1 MRRMPA
7 SLALV
12 LAAALSADAPAQQT
26 EAKRAGSGDPLVTN
40 LTIFAGGPSGL
51 WRSPDWGSTWKKV
64 EKKVEKG
71 ADPAAI
77 GSVRAILPVG
87 PAVYVAGSG
96 GVLVSDD
103 FGESWTRWPLEAS
116 VLSILPSRY
125 PLSDLTV
132 FVGVSDGLLVSPDAG
147 RTFQPAGLRGVAV
160 NRIEWPG
167 PALVVGTSA
176 GVVVSHDMGLTWDA
190 PGEGLPA
197 SDVGALALSSYFAT
211 DPVLFAGVG
220 EHGVYRSRDG
230 GKTWTPSGLQGSRVV
245 DLVWLGPFL
254 YALTDGGL
262 FRSQDVGDTWGTI
275 GRGLLGTPRRILFP
289 LAPASGAEV
298 FLATDRGIWR
308 SGDGAESFLQVGLV
322 DETVSVLAT
331 FPQAAPLS
339 TKDKK
344 KK

>member
-1 MRRMPA
+1 MRGRAPA
-7 SLALV
+7 FLALAFV
-12 LAAALSADAPAQQT
+12 SALSAHAQ
-26 EAKRAGSGDPLVTN
+26 DPIVTT
-40 LTIFAGGPSGL
+40 LTIFAGGPGGL
-51 WRSPDWGSTWKKV
+51 WRSPDWGATWKRI
-64 EKKVEKG
+64 EKKGEKG
-71 ADPAAI
+71 ADPGAI
-77 GSVRAILPVG
+77 GTVGAILPMG
-87 PAVYVAGSG
+87 ATVYAAGSG

-103 FGESWTRWPLEAS
+103 FGETWVRWPLEAS

-132 FVGVSDGLLVSPDAG
+132 FLGMSDGLLVSPDAG

-176 GVVVSHDMGLTWDA
+176 GVVVSHDMGLTWDP
-190 PGEGLPA
+190 PGEGLPG

-211 DPVLFAGVG
+211 DPVMFAGVG
-220 EHGVYRSRDG
+220 QRGVYRSRDG
-230 GKTWTPSGLQGSRVV
+230 GKTWTASGLQGSRVV

-262 FRSQDVGDTWGTI
+262 FRSQDVGDNWGAI
-275 GRGLLGTPRRILFP
+275 GRGIQGTPRRMLFP

-308 SGDGAESFLQVGLV
+308 SGDGAESFQQVGLV

-331 FPQAAPLS
+331 FPQAEPVN
-339 TKDKK
+339 KK
-344 KK
+344 K